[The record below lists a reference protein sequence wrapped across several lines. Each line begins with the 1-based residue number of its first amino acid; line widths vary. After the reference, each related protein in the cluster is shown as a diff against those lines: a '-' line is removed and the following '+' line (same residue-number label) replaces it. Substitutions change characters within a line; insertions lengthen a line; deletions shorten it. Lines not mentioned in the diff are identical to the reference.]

1 MSYLR
6 QLRLSFPDEIRQFC
20 FAKLSPNYFA
30 FETQLGEGHLF
41 DPIFYHVM
49 HIHISLSGMSRP
61 LSDHVNE
68 YIIDKKKSNFS
79 RKYIFGDLQKKG
91 KNILWL

>member
-1 MSYLR
+1 MVVGRGSAGWLSCCGSEGGFESARWFGCLSYLG

-49 HIHISLSGMSRP
+49 HIHI
-61 LSDHVNE
+61 
-68 YIIDKKKSNFS
+68 
-79 RKYIFGDLQKKG
+79 
-91 KNILWL
+91 